1 MPVVW
6 TTARNNTDR
15 STRPYFSGARWAI
28 NTQIDKIHSISQLLS
43 HGEKEPMAEVK
54 EYGVCR
60 EGLKWGEGLRGE
72 VTFREVR
79 KGDGEKVAP
88 SSLAPLSLRRGAHVC
103 SVNALARRTRRRG
116 LGTSS
121 LVKALSKRQL
131 PSLVLGVQVLRSTAL
146 SILPVRIPGARGA
159 RLRPAC
165 QGSRHDDP
173 GTLRSTH
180 PLAA

>member
-1 MPVVW
+1 
-6 TTARNNTDR
+6 
-15 STRPYFSGARWAI
+15 
-28 NTQIDKIHSISQLLS
+28 
-43 HGEKEPMAEVK
+43 MAGVK

-79 KGDGEKVAP
+79 KDDGEKVAP

-103 SVNALARRTRRRG
+103 STKALTHRTRRRG
-116 LGTSS
+116 LGTSF
-121 LVKALSKRQL
+121 LVKALRKRQL

-146 SILPVRIPGARGA
+146 SILPVRTPSARGA

-165 QGSRHDDP
+165 QGPRHDDP
-173 GTLRSTH
+173 GTLRSNH
-180 PLAA
+180 PPAAWRLCPKTMHLGRLFHCNNSGDLLTGEDM